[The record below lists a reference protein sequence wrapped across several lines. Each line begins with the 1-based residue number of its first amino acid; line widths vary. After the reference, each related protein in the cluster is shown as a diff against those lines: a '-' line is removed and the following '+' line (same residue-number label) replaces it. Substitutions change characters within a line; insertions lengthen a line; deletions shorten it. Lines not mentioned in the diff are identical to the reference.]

1 MKSFALTRT
10 SGSPA
15 MKNTRAQEIVDFW
28 IGPAAD
34 DPAEAKAR
42 GKLWYQSTPESDDEI
57 REQFGGDLARAEH
70 GELDFWASTPEG
82 SLALVILL
90 DQFSRNLY
98 RGTARAF
105 SNDAHALRIAGEAI
119 AAKQHEELPYMG
131 RAFLYHPFH
140 HAESLAHQ
148 DLSVSLFEALYESVE
163 APWQD
168 QVLGFLKYAREHRE
182 VVRRFGRFPHRNRV
196 LSRENTPE
204 EQEYLDAGANSYGQ

>member
-1 MKSFALTRT
+1 
-10 SGSPA
+10 
-15 MKNTRAQEIVDFW
+15 MKNQRAQDIVDFW
-28 IGPAAD
+28 IGPAAK
-34 DPAEAKAR
+34 DPEAAKAR
-42 GKLWYQSTPESDDEI
+42 VKLWYQSTPETDEKI
-57 REQFGGDLARAEH
+57 REQFGDDLARAER
-70 GELDFWASTPEG
+70 GELDFWQSSPEG

-119 AAKQHEELPYMG
+119 AAEQHEALPWMG

-148 DLSVSLFEALYESVE
+148 DLSVALFEALYESVE
-163 APWQD
+163 PPWQD
-168 QVLGFLKYAREHRE
+168 QVGGFLEYAREHRE

-196 LSRENTPE
+196 LGRENTPE